1 MAVNPIE
8 LTVNTSATPFEFP
21 ELKVL
26 VSEAKE
32 SQELCDEQS
41 WVGNARPMVLLLLK
55 PERKDST
62 CLIRRP

>member
-21 ELKVL
+21 ELNVL

-41 WVGNARPMVLLLLK
+41 WVGNARPITV
-55 PERKDST
+55 EA
-62 CLIRRP
+62 